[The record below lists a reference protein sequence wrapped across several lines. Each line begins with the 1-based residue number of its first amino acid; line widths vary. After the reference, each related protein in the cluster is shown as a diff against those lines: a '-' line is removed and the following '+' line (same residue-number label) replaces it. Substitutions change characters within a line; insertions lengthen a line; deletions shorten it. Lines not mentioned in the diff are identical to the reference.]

1 MPTVTH
7 DCTPTTVSNRRNSIP
22 DSRRPG
28 VRSSRRRPQARRF
41 ARPAALVLAVL
52 SIALSVPRAGAEP
65 SDREIGEEQVYT
77 TPGRALREIFEHV
90 TRVDTVTARLSA
102 EELGRLRDRLGFA
115 VASDTVTVYEPRD
128 STGALIGYA
137 VIGDEVG
144 KYRPITFM
152 VGTRPD
158 LAVRGVEVLVY
169 RESRGGEI
177 RHARF
182 LRQYRGKDPADP
194 IRTNRDVL
202 NVAGA
207 TLSVN
212 AMNRGVKRALV
223 TLELLRKR
231 GAL

>member
-1 MPTVTH
+1 MH
-7 DCTPTTVSNRRNSIP
+7 D
-22 DSRRPG
+22 RPPRAWFTRGNTAAAVG
-28 VRSSRRRPQARRF
+28 V
-41 ARPAALVLAVL
+41 L
-52 SIALSVPRAGAEP
+52 ALSVLAAAVAPAPAA
-65 SDREIGEEQVYT
+65 DRPGDGEIGEEQVYT
-77 TPGRALREIFEHV
+77 TPGEALREIFEGV
-90 TRVDTVTARLSA
+90 ARVDTVTARLSA
-102 EELGRLRDRLGFA
+102 GELERLHERLGFA
-115 VASDTVTVYEPRD
+115 VASDTVAVYEPRD
-128 STGALIGYA
+128 STGTLIGYA

-152 VGTRPD
+152 VGVRPD

-177 RHARF
+177 RRERF

-212 AMNRGVKRALV
+212 AMNRGVKRALI

-231 GAL
+231 GVL